1 MTMTAKTW
9 LIIHMCFM
17 ESLAHASTQAQLVQQ
32 VNRAPTTTSV
42 KSSGGSALAGT
53 GVALTITVASTNG
66 IAIPD
71 GTVALSDGQTA
82 LGSVPIDSGRVT
94 VSESFSS
101 FGVHQLIACYSGGEN
116 FLSSCSIPMSL
127 TTLVPYSLQQGT
139 SSGLVESSK
148 PFVDKLR
155 VIPANGFSGLVHL
168 SCQVPSNQCKLSP
181 ASVSFSGNGEP
192 QIVETS
198 FIPSPPVPSSGFLM
212 LPFVGLIGFQIR
224 RTQKI
229 VRNLIFLAVVAALL
243 GLSGCGPVISI
254 PVDVTN
260 FTMVVNSTS
269 GAYSQA
275 VTYQIQVDSDIPKQ

>member
-9 LIIHMCFM
+9 LIIFTCFM
-17 ESLAHASTQAQLVQQ
+17 ESFAHASTPAHLVQQ
-32 VNRAPTTTSV
+32 VNQAPTTTFV
-42 KSSGGSALAGT
+42 KSSGDTALAGT
-53 GVALTITVASTNG
+53 GIALTITVASTNG

-71 GTVALSDGQTA
+71 GTIALSDGQTA
-82 LGSVPIDSGRVT
+82 LGNVSIDGGRVT

-116 FLSSCSIPMSL
+116 FLSSCSVPMSL
-127 TTLVPYSLQQGT
+127 TILAPYFLQQGT
-139 SSGLVESSK
+139 SSGLVEASK

-168 SCQVPSNQCKLSP
+168 SCQVPSNQCNLSP
-181 ASVSFSGNGEP
+181 TSVSFSGNGEP

-198 FIPSPPVPSSGFLM
+198 FIPSPPTPSIGFLM
-212 LPFVGLIGFQIR
+212 LPLVSLVGFQIR
-224 RTQKI
+224 RARKI
-229 VRNLIFLAVVAALL
+229 VRSLSLLTGVAALL
-243 GLSGCGPVISI
+243 GLTGCGPIASI

-260 FTMVVNSTS
+260 LTMVVNSTS

-275 VTYQIQVDSDIPKQ
+275 VTYQIQVDTDIPKQ